1 MARALGQIDTRKD
14 EAILDAASR
23 LFASRGLSVSMDEIA
38 RAFEYLT
45 FLEVK
50 PAAEMPGKPIGE
62 SRFDLADGLSLRVAP
77 SLDEGNVWIRLRAEG
92 GEEAQRLNARWGAW
106 AYQVGVWKLKAF
118 APLAGDLK
126 PQEPAAP
133 AKP

>member
-1 MARALGQIDTRKD
+1 MAVDPDRQVAQ
-14 EAILDAASR
+14 
-23 LFASRGLSVSMDEIA
+23 
-38 RAFEYLT
+38 
-45 FLEVK
+45 
-50 PAAEMPGKPIGE
+50 PGKAIGE

-106 AYQVGVWKLKAF
+106 AFQVGVWKLKAF

-126 PQEPAAP
+126 PQEAGAS
-133 AKP
+133 KP